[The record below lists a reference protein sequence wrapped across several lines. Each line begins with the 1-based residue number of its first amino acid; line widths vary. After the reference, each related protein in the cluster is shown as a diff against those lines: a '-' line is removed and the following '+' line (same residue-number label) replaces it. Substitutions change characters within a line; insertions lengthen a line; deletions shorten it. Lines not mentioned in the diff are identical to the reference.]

1 MTPCAVVTVTKGKV
15 VFFCSII
22 IGLSI
27 AVGALSTAL
36 IGLALFLC
44 MKKKKRNLKRK
55 RSDEELNRTGYDP
68 DIFSSGVVPSSEE
81 LEDLKDTVYFIRNRR
96 VVDGVKTGFSE
107 EIENI
112 GFSESDT
119 PAVLNV

>member
-1 MTPCAVVTVTKGKV
+1 
-15 VFFCSII
+15 
-22 IGLSI
+22 
-27 AVGALSTAL
+27 
-36 IGLALFLC
+36 

-55 RSDEELNRTGYDP
+55 RSDEELNRAGYDP
-68 DIFSSGVVPSSEE
+68 DTFSSGVVPSSEE
-81 LEDLKDTVYFIRNRR
+81 LEDLEDTVYFIRNRR